1 MSDLFSPVSV
11 LSKLSL
17 QKAQRNLDDSKTY
30 LFNDFRSIA
39 KILSQYNPL
48 EVMKMSLWEER
59 RIDAVSTKDEVKR
72 RAAVLLPIILQSIV
86 ESDFMEGRGTSLE
99 VKSKDWE
106 RLKSLSE
113 DIVRRLAR
121 IIDSLSA
128 IAICNGDSD
137 VVEAEKLRSSIE
149 KRLLP
154 GSVDKESQE
163 REIWRLRSQ
172 FEEIPDFQSRM
183 GSDYIAFILNVQNI
197 SRYSLNCIDDLVRD
211 VALYK
216 EEYSLSE
223 AQMRSS
229 GELDGLTEKQIFD
242 KITKKNHW
250 EGRAQS
256 LTDRRDGYSLFMPE
270 TYSSLPEE
278 AYAQYSVKAFSL
290 NIDAFISRGFWP
302 AARYPFFEMDGKIYT
317 FVGKHLPF
325 FLSLSCLIDRFLASS
340 RDVLSIFNLMDC
352 DTYSYDGNKIEISV
366 LPSVLD
372 INPVLYPSSLR
383 NILRRRKAEDSVQRK
398 LGHKKLVVDPDM
410 EEDMEKKDDVL
421 YVSSA
426 FLSRATVDKNAKR
439 NLLSSLL
446 GVLELPKEEESIY
459 TETDDYFEGSEPPL
473 DDVECEKSSY
483 EYEYEYNDEDE
494 DEMSKKLDE
503 RYDNLTLVEYDKTTP
518 TEEEKKSL
526 IDRYSL
532 TDEIIK
538 KSEEEENYEERMEKT
553 LDDDIF
559 DDTEEEEHLDDIGV
573 SDSDSEYYE
582 EVEAGDEYIE
592 EEKTPEDGQLDFF
605 SILDDESSEEKEFED
620 ELDEE
625 DEESFEEEEKKEE
638 ILDNDIGLPDEEE
651 SVEEENIEETENI
664 LMDEV
669 SDPALEM
676 ETEETEAPE
685 EGDVVVEE
693 EEESSG
699 AEEALEPEEA
709 EAEETEAPEED
720 DVVVEEGEES
730 SGSEETLEP
739 VETEAE
745 ETEAPV
751 EDDVVVEEEE
761 ESSGAEETLEP
772 VETESEGMEAPA
784 EGDVIVEE
792 EEESSDS
799 EEALEPVETELEE
812 TEAPVED
819 DVVVEEEEESS
830 GSEETQEPVETESE
844 PSLDDSGEEDFV
856 LPIATVD
863 EEPLVKETE
872 EETNHNP
879 ISSDSKE
886 KEENS
891 FVFDDSED
899 SKVLPKAESVEN
911 KKPPMSFTDNLFA
924 ALGMEDDE
932 EDTPIEEVAESTDL
946 ESSIEEMK
954 EETSEEDNKMEDSP
968 SHEDPI
974 EETQEEQEGEEC
986 VMEDSPME
994 ELQMEE
1000 EPAPPEIPGV
1010 IGEIYKTLGS
1020 SSSFA
1025 EFIKLSDEDTLSDLD
1040 DVIESCWNRQQME
1053 GKDKMFN
1060 IPDYNL
1066 SIILARDSVRDE
1078 LRLSELL
1085 NNAGGVMYS
1094 RDAENWNAV
1103 IVYIDSSHVVEKAL
1117 ERTITKDSFS
1127 PSDWKRVTYIGEQL
1141 KKR

>member
-421 YVSSA
+421 YASSA

-676 ETEETEAPE
+676 ETEEA
-685 EGDVVVEE
+685 
-693 EEESSG
+693 
-699 AEEALEPEEA
+699 
-709 EAEETEAPEED
+709 EAPEED
-720 DVVVEEGEES
+720 D
-730 SGSEETLEP
+730 
-739 VETEAE
+739 
-745 ETEAPV
+745 
-751 EDDVVVEEEE
+751 
-761 ESSGAEETLEP
+761 
-772 VETESEGMEAPA
+772 
-784 EGDVIVEE
+784 I
-792 EEESSDS
+792 
-799 EEALEPVETELEE
+799 
-812 TEAPVED
+812 
-819 DVVVEEEEESS
+819 VVEEEEESS
-830 GSEETQEPVETESE
+830 GSEETLEPVETESE

-891 FVFDDSED
+891 FVFDDSE
-899 SKVLPKAESVEN
+899 VLPKAESVEN

>member
-197 SRYSLNCIDDLVRD
+197 SKYSLNCIDDLVRD

-439 NLLSSLL
+439 SLLSSLL

-592 EEKTPEDGQLDFF
+592 EEKTSEDGQLDFF

-676 ETEETEAPE
+676 ETDETEAPE

-693 EEESSG
+693 EEESS
-699 AEEALEPEEA
+699 
-709 EAEETEAPEED
+709 
-720 DVVVEEGEES
+720 
-730 SGSEETLEP
+730 
-739 VETEAE
+739 
-745 ETEAPV
+745 
-751 EDDVVVEEEE
+751 
-761 ESSGAEETLEP
+761 
-772 VETESEGMEAPA
+772 
-784 EGDVIVEE
+784 
-792 EEESSDS
+792 DS
-799 EEALEPVETELEE
+799 EEAL
-812 TEAPVED
+812 
-819 DVVVEEEEESS
+819 
-830 GSEETQEPVETESE
+830 EPVETESE

-891 FVFDDSED
+891 FVFDDSE
-899 SKVLPKAESVEN
+899 VLPKAESVEN

-932 EDTPIEEVAESTDL
+932 EDAPVEEVAESTAT
-946 ESSIEEMK
+946 ESPIEEME
-954 EETSEEDNKMEDSP
+954 EETSGEEIKTEDSP
-968 SHEDPI
+968 SHEASI

>member
-446 GVLELPKEEESIY
+446 GVLELPEEEESIY

-676 ETEETEAPE
+676 ETEETEAPAE
-685 EGDVVVEE
+685 DDVVVEK
-693 EEESSG
+693 EEESSDS
-699 AEEALEPEEA
+699 EETLVPVEA
-709 EAEETEAPEED
+709 EAEETEAPAED
-720 DVVVEEGEES
+720 DV
-730 SGSEETLEP
+730 
-739 VETEAE
+739 
-745 ETEAPV
+745 
-751 EDDVVVEEEE
+751 
-761 ESSGAEETLEP
+761 
-772 VETESEGMEAPA
+772 
-784 EGDVIVEE
+784 I
-792 EEESSDS
+792 
-799 EEALEPVETELEE
+799 
-812 TEAPVED
+812 
-819 DVVVEEEEESS
+819 VEEEEESS

-932 EDTPIEEVAESTDL
+932 EDAPIEEVAESTDL

>member
-676 ETEETEAPE
+676 ETEEAEAPAE
-685 EGDVVVEE
+685 DDFIVEE
-693 EEESSG
+693 EQESSG

-720 DVVVEEGEES
+720 DVVVEE
-730 SGSEETLEP
+730 
-739 VETEAE
+739 
-745 ETEAPV
+745 
-751 EDDVVVEEEE
+751 
-761 ESSGAEETLEP
+761 
-772 VETESEGMEAPA
+772 
-784 EGDVIVEE
+784 

-799 EEALEPVETELEE
+799 EEAL
-812 TEAPVED
+812 
-819 DVVVEEEEESS
+819 
-830 GSEETQEPVETESE
+830 EPVETESE

>member
-439 NLLSSLL
+439 SLLSSLL

-669 SDPALEM
+669 SDPAIEM
-676 ETEETEAPE
+676 ETEEAEAPAE
-685 EGDVVVEE
+685 DDVVVEE

-730 SGSEETLEP
+730 SGSEETL
-739 VETEAE
+739 
-745 ETEAPV
+745 
-751 EDDVVVEEEE
+751 
-761 ESSGAEETLEP
+761 
-772 VETESEGMEAPA
+772 
-784 EGDVIVEE
+784 
-792 EEESSDS
+792 
-799 EEALEPVETELEE
+799 
-812 TEAPVED
+812 
-819 DVVVEEEEESS
+819 
-830 GSEETQEPVETESE
+830 EPVETESE

>member
-197 SRYSLNCIDDLVRD
+197 SRHSLNCIADLVRD

-676 ETEETEAPE
+676 ETEETEAPAE
-685 EGDVVVEE
+685 DDVVVEK
-693 EEESSG
+693 EEESSD
-699 AEEALEPEEA
+699 AEETLVPVEA
-709 EAEETEAPEED
+709 EAEETEAPAED
-720 DVVVEEGEES
+720 DVV
-730 SGSEETLEP
+730 
-739 VETEAE
+739 
-745 ETEAPV
+745 
-751 EDDVVVEEEE
+751 
-761 ESSGAEETLEP
+761 
-772 VETESEGMEAPA
+772 
-784 EGDVIVEE
+784 VEE

-799 EEALEPVETELEE
+799 EEAL
-812 TEAPVED
+812 
-819 DVVVEEEEESS
+819 
-830 GSEETQEPVETESE
+830 EPVETESE

>member
-446 GVLELPKEEESIY
+446 GVLELPEEEESIY

-651 SVEEENIEETENI
+651 SVEEENIEETENF

-669 SDPALEM
+669 SDPAIEM
-676 ETEETEAPE
+676 EK
-685 EGDVVVEE
+685 
-693 EEESSG
+693 
-699 AEEALEPEEA
+699 EEA
-709 EAEETEAPEED
+709 EAPAED
-720 DVVVEEGEES
+720 DVIVEEEKES
-730 SGSEETLEP
+730 SDAEEALEP

-751 EDDVVVEEEE
+751 EDDV
-761 ESSGAEETLEP
+761 
-772 VETESEGMEAPA
+772 
-784 EGDVIVEE
+784 I
-792 EEESSDS
+792 
-799 EEALEPVETELEE
+799 
-812 TEAPVED
+812 
-819 DVVVEEEEESS
+819 VEEEEESS
-830 GSEETQEPVETESE
+830 GSEEALEPVETESE

-891 FVFDDSED
+891 FVFDDSE
-899 SKVLPKAESVEN
+899 VLPKAESVEN

-932 EDTPIEEVAESTDL
+932 EDAPVEEVAESTAT
-946 ESSIEEMK
+946 ESPIEEME
-954 EETSEEDNKMEDSP
+954 EETSGEEIKTEDSP
-968 SHEDPI
+968 SHEASI

>member
-439 NLLSSLL
+439 SLLSSLL
-446 GVLELPKEEESIY
+446 GVLELPEEEESIY

-676 ETEETEAPE
+676 ETDEAEAPE
-685 EGDVVVEE
+685 EGDVI
-693 EEESSG
+693 
-699 AEEALEPEEA
+699 
-709 EAEETEAPEED
+709 
-720 DVVVEEGEES
+720 
-730 SGSEETLEP
+730 
-739 VETEAE
+739 
-745 ETEAPV
+745 
-751 EDDVVVEEEE
+751 VEEEE

-772 VETESEGMEAPA
+772 VEAEA
-784 EGDVIVEE
+784 
-792 EEESSDS
+792 
-799 EEALEPVETELEE
+799 EE
-812 TEAPVED
+812 TEAPAED
-819 DVVVEEEEESS
+819 DVIVEEEEESS

-879 ISSDSKE
+879 ISSDSME
-886 KEENS
+886 KEENT

-899 SKVLPKAESVEN
+899 SEVLPKAESVEN

>member
-439 NLLSSLL
+439 SLLSSLL

-676 ETEETEAPE
+676 ETEEAEAPAE
-685 EGDVVVEE
+685 DDVIVEE
-693 EEESSG
+693 E
-699 AEEALEPEEA
+699 
-709 EAEETEAPEED
+709 
-720 DVVVEEGEES
+720 EES
-730 SGSEETLEP
+730 SGSEETLGP
-739 VETEAE
+739 VEAEAE
-745 ETEAPV
+745 EAEAPA

-761 ESSGAEETLEP
+761 ESSGA
-772 VETESEGMEAPA
+772 
-784 EGDVIVEE
+784 
-792 EEESSDS
+792 
-799 EEALEPVETELEE
+799 
-812 TEAPVED
+812 
-819 DVVVEEEEESS
+819 
-830 GSEETQEPVETESE
+830 EETQEPVETESE

>member
-183 GSDYIAFILNVQNI
+183 GSDYISFVLNVQNI
-197 SRYSLNCIDDLVRD
+197 SRHSLNCIDDLVRD

-317 FVGKHLPF
+317 FLGKHLPF

-439 NLLSSLL
+439 SLLSSLL
-446 GVLELPKEEESIY
+446 GVLELPEEEESIY

-494 DEMSKKLDE
+494 DEMSKKLD
-503 RYDNLTLVEYDKTTP
+503 
-518 TEEEKKSL
+518 
-526 IDRYSL
+526 
-532 TDEIIK
+532 
-538 KSEEEENYEERMEKT
+538 
-553 LDDDIF
+553 
-559 DDTEEEEHLDDIGV
+559 
-573 SDSDSEYYE
+573 
-582 EVEAGDEYIE
+582 
-592 EEKTPEDGQLDFF
+592 
-605 SILDDESSEEKEFED
+605 
-620 ELDEE
+620 
-625 DEESFEEEEKKEE
+625 
-638 ILDNDIGLPDEEE
+638 
-651 SVEEENIEETENI
+651 
-664 LMDEV
+664 
-669 SDPALEM
+669 
-676 ETEETEAPE
+676 
-685 EGDVVVEE
+685 
-693 EEESSG
+693 
-699 AEEALEPEEA
+699 
-709 EAEETEAPEED
+709 
-720 DVVVEEGEES
+720 
-730 SGSEETLEP
+730 
-739 VETEAE
+739 
-745 ETEAPV
+745 
-751 EDDVVVEEEE
+751 
-761 ESSGAEETLEP
+761 
-772 VETESEGMEAPA
+772 
-784 EGDVIVEE
+784 
-792 EEESSDS
+792 
-799 EEALEPVETELEE
+799 
-812 TEAPVED
+812 
-819 DVVVEEEEESS
+819 
-830 GSEETQEPVETESE
+830 
-844 PSLDDSGEEDFV
+844 
-856 LPIATVD
+856 
-863 EEPLVKETE
+863 
-872 EETNHNP
+872 
-879 ISSDSKE
+879 
-886 KEENS
+886 
-891 FVFDDSED
+891 
-899 SKVLPKAESVEN
+899 
-911 KKPPMSFTDNLFA
+911 
-924 ALGMEDDE
+924 
-932 EDTPIEEVAESTDL
+932 
-946 ESSIEEMK
+946 
-954 EETSEEDNKMEDSP
+954 
-968 SHEDPI
+968 
-974 EETQEEQEGEEC
+974 
-986 VMEDSPME
+986 
-994 ELQMEE
+994 
-1000 EPAPPEIPGV
+1000 
-1010 IGEIYKTLGS
+1010 
-1020 SSSFA
+1020 
-1025 EFIKLSDEDTLSDLD
+1025 
-1040 DVIESCWNRQQME
+1040 
-1053 GKDKMFN
+1053 
-1060 IPDYNL
+1060 
-1066 SIILARDSVRDE
+1066 
-1078 LRLSELL
+1078 
-1085 NNAGGVMYS
+1085 
-1094 RDAENWNAV
+1094 
-1103 IVYIDSSHVVEKAL
+1103 
-1117 ERTITKDSFS
+1117 
-1127 PSDWKRVTYIGEQL
+1127 
-1141 KKR
+1141 

>member
-197 SRYSLNCIDDLVRD
+197 SRHSLNCIDDLVRD

-669 SDPALEM
+669 SDPAIEM
-676 ETEETEAPE
+676 EKEEAEAPAE
-685 EGDVVVEE
+685 DDFIVEE
-693 EEESSG
+693 EKESSD
-699 AEEALEPEEA
+699 AEEALEPVEA
-709 EAEETEAPEED
+709 
-720 DVVVEEGEES
+720 
-730 SGSEETLEP
+730 
-739 VETEAE
+739 EAE

-751 EDDVVVEEEE
+751 ED
-761 ESSGAEETLEP
+761 
-772 VETESEGMEAPA
+772 
-784 EGDVIVEE
+784 DVIVEE

-799 EEALEPVETELEE
+799 EEAL
-812 TEAPVED
+812 
-819 DVVVEEEEESS
+819 
-830 GSEETQEPVETESE
+830 EPVETESE

>member
-446 GVLELPKEEESIY
+446 GVLELPEEEESIY

-651 SVEEENIEETENI
+651 SVEEENIEETENF

-669 SDPALEM
+669 SDPAIEM
-676 ETEETEAPE
+676 EKEEAEAPAE
-685 EGDVVVEE
+685 DDVIVEE
-693 EEESSG
+693 EEESSD
-699 AEEALEPEEA
+699 AEEALEPVET
-709 EAEETEAPEED
+709 EAEETEAPVED
-720 DVVVEEGEES
+720 DVIVEEEEELS
-730 SGSEETLEP
+730 DSEEALEP
-739 VETEAE
+739 VETEAEETEAPAEDDFIVEEEEESSDSEEALEPVETEPE

-772 VETESEGMEAPA
+772 VETEAEETEAPV
-784 EGDVIVEE
+784 EDDVIVEE

-799 EEALEPVETELEE
+799 EEAL
-812 TEAPVED
+812 
-819 DVVVEEEEESS
+819 
-830 GSEETQEPVETESE
+830 EPVETESE

-891 FVFDDSED
+891 FVFDDSE
-899 SKVLPKAESVEN
+899 VLPKAESVEN

-932 EDTPIEEVAESTDL
+932 EDAPVEEVAESTAT
-946 ESSIEEMK
+946 ESPIEEME
-954 EETSEEDNKMEDSP
+954 EETSGEEIKTEDSS
-968 SHEDPI
+968 SHEASI

>member
-137 VVEAEKLRSSIE
+137 VVESEKLRSSIE

-197 SRYSLNCIDDLVRD
+197 SRHSLNCIDDLVRD

-676 ETEETEAPE
+676 ETEETEAP
-685 EGDVVVEE
+685 
-693 EEESSG
+693 
-699 AEEALEPEEA
+699 A
-709 EAEETEAPEED
+709 ED
-720 DVVVEEGEES
+720 DVVVEK
-730 SGSEETLEP
+730 
-739 VETEAE
+739 
-745 ETEAPV
+745 
-751 EDDVVVEEEE
+751 
-761 ESSGAEETLEP
+761 
-772 VETESEGMEAPA
+772 
-784 EGDVIVEE
+784 
-792 EEESSDS
+792 EEESSDA
-799 EEALEPVETELEE
+799 EETLVPVETELEE

>member
-676 ETEETEAPE
+676 EKEEAEAPAE
-685 EGDVVVEE
+685 DDVVVEE
-693 EEESSG
+693 EKESSD
-699 AEEALEPEEA
+699 AEEALEPVEA
-709 EAEETEAPEED
+709 EAEETEAPE
-720 DVVVEEGEES
+720 
-730 SGSEETLEP
+730 
-739 VETEAE
+739 
-745 ETEAPV
+745 

-784 EGDVIVEE
+784 EDDVI
-792 EEESSDS
+792 
-799 EEALEPVETELEE
+799 
-812 TEAPVED
+812 
-819 DVVVEEEEESS
+819 VEEEEESS

>member
-676 ETEETEAPE
+676 ETEETEAPAE
-685 EGDVVVEE
+685 DDVVVEK
-693 EEESSG
+693 EEESSD
-699 AEEALEPEEA
+699 AEETLVPVEA
-709 EAEETEAPEED
+709 EAEETEAPAED
-720 DVVVEEGEES
+720 
-730 SGSEETLEP
+730 
-739 VETEAE
+739 
-745 ETEAPV
+745 
-751 EDDVVVEEEE
+751 
-761 ESSGAEETLEP
+761 
-772 VETESEGMEAPA
+772 
-784 EGDVIVEE
+784 DVIVEE

-799 EEALEPVETELEE
+799 EEAL
-812 TEAPVED
+812 
-819 DVVVEEEEESS
+819 
-830 GSEETQEPVETESE
+830 EPVETESE

>member
-383 NILRRRKAEDSVQRK
+383 DILRRRKAEDSVQRK

-669 SDPALEM
+669 SDSALEM
-676 ETEETEAPE
+676 ETEEAEAPVE
-685 EGDVVVEE
+685 DDVIVEE
-693 EEESSG
+693 EKESSDS
-699 AEEALEPEEA
+699 EETLEPVEA

-730 SGSEETLEP
+730 SGSEETL
-739 VETEAE
+739 
-745 ETEAPV
+745 
-751 EDDVVVEEEE
+751 
-761 ESSGAEETLEP
+761 
-772 VETESEGMEAPA
+772 
-784 EGDVIVEE
+784 
-792 EEESSDS
+792 
-799 EEALEPVETELEE
+799 
-812 TEAPVED
+812 
-819 DVVVEEEEESS
+819 
-830 GSEETQEPVETESE
+830 EPVETESE

>member
-86 ESDFMEGRGTSLE
+86 ESYFMDGSGTSLE

-325 FLSLSCLIDRFLASS
+325 FLSLACLIDRFLASS

-669 SDPALEM
+669 SDPAIEM
-676 ETEETEAPE
+676 EKEEAEAPAE
-685 EGDVVVEE
+685 DDVIVEE
-693 EEESSG
+693 EKESSD

-720 DVVVEEGEES
+720 DVVVEE
-730 SGSEETLEP
+730 
-739 VETEAE
+739 
-745 ETEAPV
+745 
-751 EDDVVVEEEE
+751 
-761 ESSGAEETLEP
+761 
-772 VETESEGMEAPA
+772 
-784 EGDVIVEE
+784 

-799 EEALEPVETELEE
+799 EEALEPVEAEAEE

-954 EETSEEDNKMEDSP
+954 EETSEEDIEMEDSP

>member
-685 EGDVVVEE
+685 EGDAVVEE

-699 AEEALEPEEA
+699 AEEALEPVEA
-709 EAEETEAPEED
+709 EAEEAEAP
-720 DVVVEEGEES
+720 
-730 SGSEETLEP
+730 
-739 VETEAE
+739 A
-745 ETEAPV
+745 

-761 ESSGAEETLEP
+761 ESSGAEEAVEP
-772 VETESEGMEAPA
+772 VEAEAEEAEAPA
-784 EGDVIVEE
+784 EDDFIVEE
-792 EEESSDS
+792 EEESSG
-799 EEALEPVETELEE
+799 A
-812 TEAPVED
+812 
-819 DVVVEEEEESS
+819 
-830 GSEETQEPVETESE
+830 EETQEPVETESE

-932 EDTPIEEVAESTDL
+932 EDTPIEEVAESTAT
-946 ESSIEEMK
+946 ESPIEEMG
-954 EETSEEDNKMEDSP
+954 EETSGEEIKMEDSP

>member
-137 VVEAEKLRSSIE
+137 VVEAEKLRNSIE

-410 EEDMEKKDDVL
+410 EVDMEKKDDVL

-676 ETEETEAPE
+676 EKEEAEAPAE
-685 EGDVVVEE
+685 DDVAVEE
-693 EEESSG
+693 EKESSD
-699 AEEALEPEEA
+699 AEETLVPVEA
-709 EAEETEAPEED
+709 EAEETEAPAED
-720 DVVVEEGEES
+720 
-730 SGSEETLEP
+730 
-739 VETEAE
+739 
-745 ETEAPV
+745 
-751 EDDVVVEEEE
+751 
-761 ESSGAEETLEP
+761 
-772 VETESEGMEAPA
+772 
-784 EGDVIVEE
+784 DVIVEE

-799 EEALEPVETELEE
+799 EEAL
-812 TEAPVED
+812 
-819 DVVVEEEEESS
+819 
-830 GSEETQEPVETESE
+830 EPVETESE

-954 EETSEEDNKMEDSP
+954 EETSEEDIEMEDSP

-974 EETQEEQEGEEC
+974 EETQEEQAGEEC

>member
-137 VVEAEKLRSSIE
+137 VVESEKLRSSIE

-669 SDPALEM
+669 SNSALEM
-676 ETEETEAPE
+676 ETEETEAP
-685 EGDVVVEE
+685 
-693 EEESSG
+693 
-699 AEEALEPEEA
+699 
-709 EAEETEAPEED
+709 
-720 DVVVEEGEES
+720 
-730 SGSEETLEP
+730 
-739 VETEAE
+739 
-745 ETEAPV
+745 V
-751 EDDVVVEEEE
+751 EDN
-761 ESSGAEETLEP
+761 
-772 VETESEGMEAPA
+772 
-784 EGDVIVEE
+784 
-792 EEESSDS
+792 
-799 EEALEPVETELEE
+799 
-812 TEAPVED
+812 
-819 DVVVEEEEESS
+819 VVVEEEEESS

-994 ELQMEE
+994 ELQMAE

>member
-651 SVEEENIEETENI
+651 SVEEENIEETENF

-676 ETEETEAPE
+676 EKEETEAPAE
-685 EGDVVVEE
+685 DDVIVEE
-693 EEESSG
+693 EEESSD

-739 VETEAE
+739 VETEPE
-745 ETEAPV
+745 EAEAPA

-761 ESSGAEETLEP
+761 ESSGA
-772 VETESEGMEAPA
+772 
-784 EGDVIVEE
+784 
-792 EEESSDS
+792 
-799 EEALEPVETELEE
+799 
-812 TEAPVED
+812 
-819 DVVVEEEEESS
+819 
-830 GSEETQEPVETESE
+830 EETQEPVETESE

-954 EETSEEDNKMEDSP
+954 EETSEDDNKMEDSP

>member
-439 NLLSSLL
+439 SLLSSLL

-676 ETEETEAPE
+676 ETEETEAPAE
-685 EGDVVVEE
+685 DDVVVEE
-693 EEESSG
+693 VEESSD

-720 DVVVEEGEES
+720 DVVVEEEEES
-730 SGSEETLEP
+730 SDSEEALEP
-739 VETEAE
+739 VEAEAE

-751 EDDVVVEEEE
+751 ED
-761 ESSGAEETLEP
+761 
-772 VETESEGMEAPA
+772 
-784 EGDVIVEE
+784 DVIVEE

-799 EEALEPVETELEE
+799 EEAL
-812 TEAPVED
+812 
-819 DVVVEEEEESS
+819 
-830 GSEETQEPVETESE
+830 EPVETESE

-891 FVFDDSED
+891 FVFDDSE
-899 SKVLPKAESVEN
+899 VLPKAESVEN

-994 ELQMEE
+994 KLQMEE

>member
-439 NLLSSLL
+439 SLLSSLL
-446 GVLELPKEEESIY
+446 GVLELPEEEESIY

-676 ETEETEAPE
+676 EKEEAEAPAE
-685 EGDVVVEE
+685 DDVIVEE
-693 EEESSG
+693 EEESSDS
-699 AEEALEPEEA
+699 EEALEPEEA

-720 DVVVEEGEES
+720 DVVVEEEEES

-739 VETEAE
+739 VEAEAE
-745 ETEAPV
+745 EA
-751 EDDVVVEEEE
+751 
-761 ESSGAEETLEP
+761 
-772 VETESEGMEAPA
+772 EAPA
-784 EGDVIVEE
+784 EDDVIVEE

-799 EEALEPVETELEE
+799 EEAL
-812 TEAPVED
+812 
-819 DVVVEEEEESS
+819 
-830 GSEETQEPVETESE
+830 EPVETESE

-899 SKVLPKAESVEN
+899 SEVLPKAESVEN

-932 EDTPIEEVAESTDL
+932 EDAPVEEVAESTAT
-946 ESSIEEMK
+946 ESPIEEME
-954 EETSEEDNKMEDSP
+954 EETSGEEIKTEDSP
-968 SHEDPI
+968 SHEASID
-974 EETQEEQEGEEC
+974 ETQEEQEGEEC

>member
-137 VVEAEKLRSSIE
+137 VVESEKLRSSIE

-676 ETEETEAPE
+676 ETEETEAP
-685 EGDVVVEE
+685 
-693 EEESSG
+693 
-699 AEEALEPEEA
+699 A
-709 EAEETEAPEED
+709 ED
-720 DVVVEEGEES
+720 DVVVEK
-730 SGSEETLEP
+730 
-739 VETEAE
+739 
-745 ETEAPV
+745 
-751 EDDVVVEEEE
+751 
-761 ESSGAEETLEP
+761 
-772 VETESEGMEAPA
+772 
-784 EGDVIVEE
+784 
-792 EEESSDS
+792 EEESSDA
-799 EEALEPVETELEE
+799 EETLVPVETELEE

>member
-651 SVEEENIEETENI
+651 SVEEENIEETENF

-669 SDPALEM
+669 SDPAIEM
-676 ETEETEAPE
+676 EKEEAEAPAE
-685 EGDVVVEE
+685 DDVIVEE
-693 EEESSG
+693 EKESSD
-699 AEEALEPEEA
+699 AEEALEPVEA
-709 EAEETEAPEED
+709 
-720 DVVVEEGEES
+720 
-730 SGSEETLEP
+730 
-739 VETEAE
+739 EAE

-751 EDDVVVEEEE
+751 EDDV
-761 ESSGAEETLEP
+761 
-772 VETESEGMEAPA
+772 
-784 EGDVIVEE
+784 I
-792 EEESSDS
+792 
-799 EEALEPVETELEE
+799 
-812 TEAPVED
+812 
-819 DVVVEEEEESS
+819 VEEEEESS

>member
-446 GVLELPKEEESIY
+446 GVLELPEEEESIY

-676 ETEETEAPE
+676 ETEETEAPAE
-685 EGDVVVEE
+685 DDVVVEK
-693 EEESSG
+693 EEESSD

-709 EAEETEAPEED
+709 EAEETEAP
-720 DVVVEEGEES
+720 
-730 SGSEETLEP
+730 
-739 VETEAE
+739 
-745 ETEAPV
+745 V
-751 EDDVVVEEEE
+751 EDDV
-761 ESSGAEETLEP
+761 
-772 VETESEGMEAPA
+772 
-784 EGDVIVEE
+784 I
-792 EEESSDS
+792 
-799 EEALEPVETELEE
+799 
-812 TEAPVED
+812 
-819 DVVVEEEEESS
+819 VEEEEESS

>member
-383 NILRRRKAEDSVQRK
+383 DILRRRKAEDSVQRK

-446 GVLELPKEEESIY
+446 GVLELPEEEESIY

-651 SVEEENIEETENI
+651 SVEEENIEETENF

-669 SDPALEM
+669 SDPAIEM
-676 ETEETEAPE
+676 EKEEAEALE
-685 EGDVVVEE
+685 EDDVVVEE
-693 EEESSG
+693 EKESSD

-730 SGSEETLEP
+730 SGAEEALEP
-739 VETEAE
+739 VETEPE
-745 ETEAPV
+745 EAEAPV
-751 EDDVVVEEEE
+751 ED
-761 ESSGAEETLEP
+761 
-772 VETESEGMEAPA
+772 
-784 EGDVIVEE
+784 DVIVEE

-799 EEALEPVETELEE
+799 EEAL
-812 TEAPVED
+812 
-819 DVVVEEEEESS
+819 
-830 GSEETQEPVETESE
+830 EPVETESE

-899 SKVLPKAESVEN
+899 SGVLPKAESVEN

-932 EDTPIEEVAESTDL
+932 EDAPIEEVAESTDL

-968 SHEDPI
+968 SHEASI

-986 VMEDSPME
+986 VMEDSPVE

>member
-676 ETEETEAPE
+676 ETEEA
-685 EGDVVVEE
+685 
-693 EEESSG
+693 
-699 AEEALEPEEA
+699 
-709 EAEETEAPEED
+709 
-720 DVVVEEGEES
+720 
-730 SGSEETLEP
+730 
-739 VETEAE
+739 
-745 ETEAPV
+745 
-751 EDDVVVEEEE
+751 
-761 ESSGAEETLEP
+761 
-772 VETESEGMEAPA
+772 EAPA
-784 EGDVIVEE
+784 EDDVI
-792 EEESSDS
+792 
-799 EEALEPVETELEE
+799 
-812 TEAPVED
+812 
-819 DVVVEEEEESS
+819 VEEEEESS

-891 FVFDDSED
+891 FVFDDSE
-899 SKVLPKAESVEN
+899 VLPKAESVEN
-911 KKPPMSFTDNLFA
+911 KKPPMSFTDNLS
-924 ALGMEDDE
+924 ALGMEDDDE
-932 EDTPIEEVAESTDL
+932 EDTPIEEVAESTAT
-946 ESSIEEMK
+946 ESPIEEMK
-954 EETSEEDNKMEDSP
+954 EETSGEEIKMEDSP

-994 ELQMEE
+994 GLQMEE

>member
-676 ETEETEAPE
+676 ETEETEAPAE
-685 EGDVVVEE
+685 DDVVVEK
-693 EEESSG
+693 EEESSD
-699 AEEALEPEEA
+699 AEETLVPVEA
-709 EAEETEAPEED
+709 EAEETEAP
-720 DVVVEEGEES
+720 
-730 SGSEETLEP
+730 
-739 VETEAE
+739 A
-745 ETEAPV
+745 

-761 ESSGAEETLEP
+761 ESSGSEEALEP
-772 VETESEGMEAPA
+772 VETELEETEAPV
-784 EGDVIVEE
+784 EDDVIVEE

-799 EEALEPVETELEE
+799 EEALEPVETESEGM
-812 TEAPVED
+812 EAPAED
-819 DVVVEEEEESS
+819 DVIVEEEEESS

-1000 EPAPPEIPGV
+1000 ELAPPEIPGV

>member
-216 EEYSLSE
+216 EEYSFSE
-223 AQMRSS
+223 AQMRSA

-439 NLLSSLL
+439 SLLSSLL

-669 SDPALEM
+669 SNSALEM
-676 ETEETEAPE
+676 ETEEA
-685 EGDVVVEE
+685 
-693 EEESSG
+693 
-699 AEEALEPEEA
+699 
-709 EAEETEAPEED
+709 
-720 DVVVEEGEES
+720 
-730 SGSEETLEP
+730 
-739 VETEAE
+739 
-745 ETEAPV
+745 
-751 EDDVVVEEEE
+751 
-761 ESSGAEETLEP
+761 
-772 VETESEGMEAPA
+772 EAPA
-784 EGDVIVEE
+784 EDDVIVEE

-799 EEALEPVETELEE
+799 EEAL
-812 TEAPVED
+812 
-819 DVVVEEEEESS
+819 
-830 GSEETQEPVETESE
+830 EPVETESE